1 MADTPAPFGARRR
14 FLFLQGP
21 HGPFFARLGAMLRKT
36 GAEVWRVGFNRGD
49 QAFWR
54 DRESYIPFRDD
65 IEVWPERLTTLL
77 GRHQITDIVI
87 YSDVRPF
94 HAEAV
99 RQAKAR
105 GLRIHVFE
113 EGYMRPHWVTYERGG
128 SNGNSRLMDLTIP
141 EMATLLDDHAPDGH
155 PLADR
160 WGDMRQHVFYGAFYH
175 FFVLF
180 LNRGYPGFVPHRGV
194 TVASEFRLYLKRLLL
209 MPWFWL
215 DRILATRR
223 IRAGGF
229 PYHVALLQL
238 DHDASF
244 RAHSPFASSAEF
256 LSQVIQGFATG
267 APPHHHLVIKA
278 HPLEDGRTDL
288 RGLARTLAREAGV
301 QGRVHYLRGGKLA
314 RLLDTALSAVT
325 VNSTAGQQVLYRNLP
340 LRAFGT
346 AIYSKPELVSDQ
358 GAAAFFA
365 APQAPD
371 ADSYRILRK
380 FLLNTS
386 QISGGFYSR
395 RGRQQLLRGIVD
407 RMLAAHDPYEALYQ
421 PGTAQ
426 RQHLR
431 QISGA

>member
-1 MADTPAPFGARRR
+1 MVETPPLNAAQCR

-21 HGPFFARLGAMLRKT
+21 HGPFFARLASMLRTT

-49 QAFWR
+49 EAFWP
-54 DRESYIPFRDD
+54 DSGSYIPFRDRAPA
-65 IEVWPERLTTLL
+65 WPATLTAILED
-77 GRHQITDIVI
+77 QAITDVVI

-94 HAEAV
+94 HAEVV

-128 SNGNSRLMDLTIP
+128 SNGNSPLMGLSIAQ
-141 EMATLLDDHAPDGH
+141 MAAMLDDSATEGQPI
-155 PLADR
+155 ADR
-160 WGDMRQHVFYGAFYH
+160 WGDMRQHVFYGALYH

-180 LNRGYPGFVPHRGV
+180 LNQAYPGFEPHRGV
-194 TVASEFRLYLKRLLL
+194 SVASEFRLYVKRLLL
-209 MPWFWL
+209 MPWLWL
-215 DRILATRR
+215 DRLLATRR

-244 RAHSPFASSAEF
+244 RAHSPFTSSADF
-256 LSQVIQGFATG
+256 LRLVIQGFAAG
-267 APPHHHLVIKA
+267 APAHHHLVIKA
-278 HPLEDGRTDL
+278 HPLEDGRVDL
-288 RGLARTLAREAGV
+288 RAVSRSFARKAGLG
-301 QGRVHYLRGGKLA
+301 GRVHYVRGGKLA
-314 RLLDTALSAVT
+314 RLLDTAKSAVT

-340 LRAFGT
+340 LRPFGT
-346 AIYSKPELVSDQ
+346 AIYSKPELVSAQ
-358 GAAAFFA
+358 GPSAFFA

-371 ADSYRILRK
+371 PESYQILRK

-386 QISGGFYSR
+386 QISGGYYST

-407 RMLAAHDPYEALYQ
+407 RMLASHDPYDALRQ

-426 RQHLR
+426 QQHLR